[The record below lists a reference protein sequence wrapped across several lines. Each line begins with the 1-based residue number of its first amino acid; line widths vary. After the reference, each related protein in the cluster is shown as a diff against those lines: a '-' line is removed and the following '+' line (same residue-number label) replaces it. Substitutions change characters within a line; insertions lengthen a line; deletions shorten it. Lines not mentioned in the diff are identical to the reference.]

1 MMNPKDEIS
10 NTAKNVDINKV
21 KLELRHIRDR
31 VNILLD
37 SLDSKGPQVTS
48 STEESTTSNAAQP
61 EKVHNG
67 IYNAVNPKE
76 FDPLQQKSQEKVDP
90 KQEIGKTP
98 PPENPASGE
107 SAAAEIK
114 PPASMV
120 NTMGSNPAGVS
131 TAVSN
136 PNIPRSTP
144 QGEYYM
150 SNSTG
155 EFYLV

>member
-10 NTAKNVDINKV
+10 NTAKHVDINKV
-21 KLELRHIRDR
+21 KLELRHIRDC

-37 SLDSKGPQVTS
+37 SLDSKGSQVTS
-48 STEESTTSNAAQP
+48 STEENSTNAAQP
-61 EKVHNG
+61 EKVPNG
-67 IYNAVNPKE
+67 VYNAVNPKE
-76 FDPLQQKSQEKVDP
+76 FDPLQQKSQQEKVEP
-90 KQEIGKTP
+90 KQQEIGKTP
-98 PPENPASGE
+98 PPENPAGGE
-107 SAAAEIK
+107 TAAADIK

-120 NTMGSNPAGVS
+120 QTMGSNPAGVN

-144 QGEYYM
+144 QQGEYYM

-155 EFYLV
+155 ML